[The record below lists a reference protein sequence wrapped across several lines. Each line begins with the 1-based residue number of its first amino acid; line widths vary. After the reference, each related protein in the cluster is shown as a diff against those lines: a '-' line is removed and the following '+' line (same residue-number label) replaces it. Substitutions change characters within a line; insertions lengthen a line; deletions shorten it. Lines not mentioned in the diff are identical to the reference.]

1 MFIYLQYMYVIK
13 HNFHVHSNIIFSNF
27 SYLTFNNTLTLL
39 QVMETVMDYRY
50 LMLKLLAL
58 QLVLCFHCSCTG
70 HGILCISS
78 KKVENAV
85 AVSQTLFLFC
95 MII

>member
-1 MFIYLQYMYVIK
+1 
-13 HNFHVHSNIIFSNF
+13 
-27 SYLTFNNTLTLL
+27 
-39 QVMETVMDYRY
+39 METVMDY

-58 QLVLCFHCSCTG
+58 QLVLCFYCSCTG

-85 AVSQTLFLFC
+85 AVS
-95 MII
+95 